1 MPVIRERLNL
11 YLTKPVADELR
22 RLVPARE
29 RTRFVEE
36 ILARELRRRKLR
48 DVLANSYG
56 AWKLEDHPELATPA
70 VIDHWIEEQRK
81 LGTRDWSEEW
91 GRDEG

>member
-1 MPVIRERLNL
+1 MPVLRERMNL

-36 ILARELRRRKLR
+36 ILARELRRRKLKAA
-48 DVLANSYG
+48 LKASAG
-56 AWKLEDHPELATPA
+56 AWKDEDHPDMLTGAD
-70 VIDHWIEEQRK
+70 IDRWIEEQRK
-81 LGTRDWSEEW
+81 LGTRDWSEER
-91 GRDEG
+91 GRDE